1 MMYEINYDKTHNLLV
16 LKLVGFST
24 GEQHNQAWL
33 DVVNR
38 MQETKA
44 DKCLVDAV
52 EQKVV
57 TLESQ
62 KWIKNE
68 LLPIIENLTKDLP
81 YKVKIARLDSQD
93 IFNQA
98 SAQTFLKLVK
108 SNNYSFDYQG
118 FSSHKI
124 AYNWLMGEK

>member
-1 MMYEINYDKTHNLLV
+1 MYEINYDKTHNLLV

-124 AYNWLMGEK
+124 AYSWLMGEK